1 MKRIFIS
8 SVQKEFE
15 RERAAIK
22 RMIESDPILKPHFN
36 VFVFEIDAPASD
48 KSTQQVYAIAHR
60 NYASIGSIQVEVYL
74 DRVEVISP
82 GRIHR
87 AITVAELYKKHE
99 SFATNPRI
107 ARAMYQVKYI
117 ETIGTGL
124 TDLLKKCKEK
134 GLRKPLF
141 EETSGRFRIVI
152 WRPKSTARMAGN
164 LAEGSQKTL
173 QKTPQK
179 TPQKILASIRAN
191 PFVGTQAMADMI
203 GVERSTVARAI
214 AKLKRDGVLRRIGPD
229 KGGHWEVI
237 EKLDE

>member
-15 RERAAIK
+15 SERAAIK

-60 NYASIGSIQVEVYL
+60 NYASIGSIQVEVYS

-152 WRPKSTARMAGN
+152 WRPKSTANMVGN
-164 LAEGSQKTL
+164 LAEGSQKT
-173 QKTPQK
+173 PQK
-179 TPQKILASIRAN
+179 TPQRILASIRAN